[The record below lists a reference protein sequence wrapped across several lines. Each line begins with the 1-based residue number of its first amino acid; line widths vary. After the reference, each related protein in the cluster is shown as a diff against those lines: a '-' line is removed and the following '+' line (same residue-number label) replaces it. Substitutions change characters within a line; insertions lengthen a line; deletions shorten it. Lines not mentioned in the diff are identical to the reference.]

1 MLRRSA
7 PALVAAVIVAGL
19 IVARR
24 HSDEVPA
31 ATATAAPSVSAATPA
46 ATSAATPGPTDAK
59 RVLALATTKE
69 REAVDVFI
77 EQTQKSV
84 EKNPKKF
91 DFWILL
97 GRAWVR
103 KARETAD
110 PGYYLN
116 ADAAA
121 DIALELSPDNSAA
134 LDVKA
139 LVLLNDHKFNA
150 ARALAQRT
158 VDKNPDDPTAYGNL
172 ADALLELG
180 EYDEASKTTQKMI
193 DLKPNLPS
201 YSRLAHLAWLRG
213 DTKGARESL
222 RLALDSGKDTRDKEP
237 YAWVLT
243 QAATLFL
250 HTGDLEGAEA
260 GFDKALEWFPGFAP
274 ANVGKGRIAVARGD
288 NARAKEL
295 FERAHKASPLVET
308 AWLLGDA
315 SAATGDTAGAKKAY
329 DLVRSEGKR
338 SDGRTLALFLAKRGE
353 ETELALSLAEQEMKS
368 RPDIYTEEALALARS
383 RAGKHEEALK
393 AILQARRLGTKE
405 AHFAFHEGLIR
416 KAKGDAAGAKKALEE
431 ALQLNPHFDGAA
443 QAKALLGS

>member
-1 MLRRSA
+1 MFRRLT
-7 PALVAAVIVAGL
+7 PALVAAVIVGGL

-24 HSDEVPA
+24 NSGTVETERFVPT
-31 ATATAAPSVSAATPA
+31 TASATPA
-46 ATSAATPGPTDAK
+46 ATPTAPTDSK
-59 RVLALATTKE
+59 RVLALARTKE
-69 REAVDVFI
+69 HEAVDLLI
-77 EQTQKSV
+77 EQTQQSV
-84 EKNPKKF
+84 EKNPKKI
-91 DFWILL
+91 DFWVLL

-103 KARETAD
+103 KARETSD

-121 DIALELSPDNSAA
+121 DLALDLSPDNSAA
-134 LDVKA
+134 MDVKA
-139 LVLLNDHKFNA
+139 LVLLNDHKFDA
-150 ARALAQRT
+150 ARTLAKRT

-180 EYDEASKTTQKMI
+180 DYEEASKTTQKMM

-201 YSRLAHLAWLRG
+201 YSRMAHLAWLRG
-213 DTKGARESL
+213 DPVGARESL
-222 RLALDSGKDTRDKEP
+222 RLALDSGRDTRDKEP

-243 QAATLFL
+243 QAAILFL
-250 HTGDLEGAEA
+250 HVGDLEGAEA
-260 GFDKALEWFPGFAP
+260 GFDKTLEWLPGFAP
-274 ANVGKGRIAVARGD
+274 ANVGKGRIAMAKGAG
-288 NARAKEL
+288 ARAKEL
-295 FERAHKASPLVET
+295 FERAYKASPLVET

-315 SAATGDTAGAKKAY
+315 CQAAGDTAGAKKAH

-338 SDGRTLALFLAKRGE
+338 SDGRTLALFLAKRSE
-353 ETELALSLAEQEMKS
+353 EPQLALSLAEQEMKT

-383 RAGKHEEALK
+383 RAGQHEQALK
-393 AILQARRLGTKE
+393 AILHARRLGTKE

-416 KAKGDAAGAKKALEE
+416 KAKGDAAGAKKALLE